1 MRRRWRRWLGQVEC
15 RTKRLLRAVYC
26 LTGGGRAPLP
36 FLWFQNCGTT
46 GHEAAGRRSVFIGGS
61 RITHGHDGA
70 EGRRH
75 PNKSGALGRR
85 AWRLPFRYA
94 LARVR
99 RREVAE
105 DLVQDTLLAAIRSRE
120 KFAGQS
126 SERSWLTGILRHK
139 ISDHFRK
146 LGRETSFTDL
156 DSLADEFSEKFVPEG
171 YWVHVKG
178 PKEWKPESD
187 EVVHRAEFWQTMRHC
202 LDKLPER
209 IANVFVLREMD
220 EVESKEICSM
230 LSISAS
236 NLWVMLHRARMAL
249 RECLE
254 INWFNREK

>member
-1 MRRRWRRWLGQVEC
+1 MEFCLLLFC
-15 RTKRLLRAVYC
+15 RKVVHF
-26 LTGGGRAPLP
+26 LTGGGLLCP
-36 FLWFQNCGTT
+36 FFSFKIVV
-46 GHEAAGRRSVFIGGS
+46 RR
-61 RITHGHDGA
+61 DMKQLGA
-70 EGRRH
+70 EAFSSAATGSPMPTMAPRRG
-75 PNKSGALGRR
+75 GAQTNPERWVDEHGDCL
-85 AWRLPFRYA
+85 FRYA
-94 LARVR
+94 LVRVR

-126 SERSWLTGILRHK
+126 SERSWLTGILKHK

-187 EVVHRAEFWQTMRHC
+187 EVLHRAEFWQTMRHC

-209 IANVFVLREMD
+209 IANVFMLREMD

-230 LSISAS
+230 LSISES

-254 INWFNREK
+254 INWFDREK

>member
-1 MRRRWRRWLGQVEC
+1 MLSRGCAFPYTRRVRLGPFFQFKIVITTDMKQPSAAQFSSTSAASATTPTALRNDPAQTNPDRWVDEHGD
-15 RTKRLLRAVYC
+15 C
-26 LTGGGRAPLP
+26 L
-36 FLWFQNCGTT
+36 
-46 GHEAAGRRSVFIGGS
+46 
-61 RITHGHDGA
+61 
-70 EGRRH
+70 
-75 PNKSGALGRR
+75 
-85 AWRLPFRYA
+85 FRYA
-94 LARVR
+94 LVRVR

-105 DLVQDTLLAAIRSRE
+105 DLVQETLLAAIRSRE
-120 KFAGQS
+120 KFAGRS
-126 SERSWLTGILRHK
+126 SERSWLTGILKHK

-156 DSLADEFSEKFVPEG
+156 ESLADEFSEKFVPEG

-187 EVVHRAEFWQTMRHC
+187 EVVYHAEFWQTMRHC

-209 IANVFVLREMD
+209 IANVFMLREMD

-230 LSISAS
+230 LSISES

>member
-1 MRRRWRRWLGQVEC
+1 MLSRGCAFPYTRRVRLGPFFQFKIVITTDMKQPSAAQFSSTFAASPTTPTALRNDPDQTNPDRWVDEHGD
-15 RTKRLLRAVYC
+15 C
-26 LTGGGRAPLP
+26 L
-36 FLWFQNCGTT
+36 
-46 GHEAAGRRSVFIGGS
+46 
-61 RITHGHDGA
+61 
-70 EGRRH
+70 
-75 PNKSGALGRR
+75 
-85 AWRLPFRYA
+85 FRYA
-94 LARVR
+94 LVRVR
-99 RREVAE
+99 RREIAE
-105 DLVQDTLLAAIRSRE
+105 DLVQETLLAAIRSRE
-120 KFAGQS
+120 KFAGRS
-126 SERSWLTGILRHK
+126 SERSWLTGILKHK

-156 DSLADEFSEKFVPEG
+156 ESLADEFSEKFVPEG

-187 EVVHRAEFWQTMRHC
+187 EVVYRAEFWQTMRHC

-209 IANVFVLREMD
+209 IANVFMLREMD

-230 LSISAS
+230 LSISES

>member
-1 MRRRWRRWLGQVEC
+1 MRLGPFFQFKIVITTDMKQPSAAQFSSTSAGSPTTPTALRNDPAQTNPDRWVDEHGD
-15 RTKRLLRAVYC
+15 C
-26 LTGGGRAPLP
+26 L
-36 FLWFQNCGTT
+36 
-46 GHEAAGRRSVFIGGS
+46 
-61 RITHGHDGA
+61 
-70 EGRRH
+70 
-75 PNKSGALGRR
+75 
-85 AWRLPFRYA
+85 FRYA
-94 LARVR
+94 LVRVR

-105 DLVQDTLLAAIRSRE
+105 DLVQETLLAAIRSRE
-120 KFAGQS
+120 KFAGRS
-126 SERSWLTGILRHK
+126 SERSWLTGILKHK

-156 DSLADEFSEKFVPEG
+156 ESLADEFSEKFVPEG

-178 PKEWKPESD
+178 PKEWKPEAD
-187 EVVHRAEFWQTMRHC
+187 EVVYRAEFWQTMRHC

-209 IANVFVLREMD
+209 IANVFMLREMD

-230 LSISAS
+230 LSISES